1 MANRKLGKP
10 SDQRV
15 ALLRNQTTALLWNGK
30 IITTETRAKEIRSI
44 AEKII
49 TLAVSEYQNSE
60 TVEKETYNEKG
71 QIVKAEKQQDKPSK
85 LHARRQIMAY
95 LYDIPEPKQEKD
107 GKVESKSDY
116 KERTKDNRHP
126 VVEKLFREIA
136 PKYDARAK
144 EGKKGGYTR
153 ITKLGPRRG
162 DAAEMVV
169 LELV

>member
-44 AEKII
+44 AEKLI
-49 TLAVSEYQNSE
+49 TLAVSEYENSE

-71 QIVKAEKQQDKPSK
+71 QIVKVEKQQDKPSK
-85 LHARRQIMAY
+85 LQARRQILAY
-95 LYDIPEPKQEKD
+95 LYDIPEPRKEKD
-107 GKVESKSDY
+107 GKVETKSDY

-136 PKYDARAK
+136 PKYDARIK

>member
-44 AEKII
+44 AEKLI

-60 TVEKETYNEKG
+60 TVEKETYNDKG
-71 QIVKAEKQQDKPSK
+71 QIIKVEKQQDLPSK

-107 GKVESKSDY
+107 GKVESKSEY

-136 PKYDARAK
+136 PKYDARTK

>member
-49 TLAVSEYQNSE
+49 TLAVNEYQNSE

-95 LYDIPEPKQEKD
+95 LYDIPEPKKEKD
-107 GKVESKSDY
+107 GKVETKSEY